1 MQTTLQTEPVDDR
14 VGHPLW
20 LIPPSA
26 EKEPGKVERALGE
39 RIKELN
45 CLYAISRV
53 AERHADSLED
63 FLATVVTLLP
73 PSWQFP
79 ELTEAVITFRNA
91 TYQTPGYR
99 ATPWQQSAP
108 IHAHGES
115 VGEVVVVYTQA
126 CPPAVDGPFLSEER
140 ALLDAVAERIGMV
153 AARMDVERKL
163 QETNHQLEVE
173 RQALAESNMALRGVL
188 ARIEDEKRDIY
199 RDVQANV
206 ERILMPIIHA
216 LMVKTPKSD
225 RKYVELLRDNLE
237 DIVSPFVNQL
247 ARQYASLTPT
257 EVKICDMIRHGMQTK
272 DIASLR
278 GVSTATISRH
288 REHIRRK
295 LGATNTAM
303 NLTTLLQSFPGDGA
317 Q

>member
-1 MQTTLQTEPVDDR
+1 
-14 VGHPLW
+14 
-20 LIPPSA
+20 
-26 EKEPGKVERALGE
+26 
-39 RIKELN
+39 N

-53 AERHADSLED
+53 AERHADSLEG
-63 FLATVVTLLP
+63 FLANVVTLLP

-79 ELTEAVITFRNA
+79 ELTEAVIQFRGT
-91 TYQTPGYR
+91 TYRTAGYR
-99 ATPWQQSAP
+99 VTPWQQSAP
-108 IHAHGES
+108 VYVQGER
-115 VGEVVVVYTQA
+115 VGEVIVAYTQE

-153 AARMDVERKL
+153 AARMDVERTL
-163 QETNHQLEVE
+163 QETNRQLEVE
-173 RQALAESNMALRGVL
+173 RKALAESNMALRGVL

-247 ARQYASLTPT
+247 AQQYASLTPT

-272 DIASLR
+272 DIATLR
-278 GVSTATISRH
+278 GVSPATVSRH

-295 LGATNTAM
+295 LGVTHAAV
-303 NLTTLLQSFPGDGA
+303 NLTTLLQSKHG
-317 Q
+317 